1 MFSGHFYHGT
11 LRKIVSVF
19 GTLFNNL
26 SVVRKDAAGNVTSVV
41 RVPLAYGPRQ
51 KFLARISEKPDVT
64 TDGVAIKLPRM
75 SFEITSLTYDT
86 ISKINNTNTVIAQN
100 SSDPFVRNSV
110 RAGVP
115 YRIGM
120 QLNIIAKNQDDAL
133 QLVEQIFPYFQPEY
147 TVTVKDVDGTNIK
160 NDIPIV
166 LMSVGFSDDYEGDFM
181 SRRAIIYTLDFEMRV
196 RFYGN
201 VVKQKVIKAAA
212 VDIAIGDEGT
222 PPTETI
228 TVGVNPSTARPTDN
242 PNTYE
247 IITSINYLPLSSSW
261 QITTGGGTGTFVAN
275 EIVVGNTSGT
285 TGTIFSVAGNTIML
299 NQASGL
305 FIPGEQ
311 LRGFTSGASKTI
323 STAVQTFD

>member
-86 ISKINNTNTVIAQN
+86 ISKINNSNTVIAQN
-100 SSDPFVRNSV
+100 STDPFVRNSI

-133 QLVEQIFPYFQPEY
+133 QLVEQILPYFQPEY
-147 TVTVKDVDGTNIK
+147 TVTVKDVEGANVK
-160 NDIPIV
+160 NDVPIV
-166 LMSVGFSDDYEGDFM
+166 LVSVGFSDDYEGDFM
-181 SRRAIIYTLDFEMRV
+181 SRRAIIYTLDFELRV

-201 VVKQKVIKAAA
+201 VLKQKVIKAAA
-212 VDIAIGDEGT
+212 VDIAIGPEGT
-222 PPTETI
+222 PTTESI
-228 TVGVNPSTARPTDN
+228 IVGVNPSTARPTDD
-242 PNTYE
+242 PSTYD

-261 QITTGGGTGTFVAN
+261 EITTGTGTGTFVAN
-275 EIVVGNTSGT
+275 EIVIGNTSGT
-285 TGTIFSVAGNTIML
+285 TAHVFSVAGNTIML

-311 LRGFTSGASKTI
+311 LRGFTSGASKPI
-323 STAVQTFD
+323 SSAVQTFD